1 MIEVSMMKETDKT
14 NKPIIQP
21 DLIFLDL
28 NCKTSEEVIRQ
39 LGQIFEDRGL
49 VKTGFVQSILK
60 REKEYPTGL
69 PTGGAAVAIPHTNAD
84 FVLKSAM
91 ITAILANPVPFHNM
105 ADPDESLPV
114 QIVFM
119 LAIKEPTFQVVW
131 LKQLM
136 GLLRKPGQ
144 LQKMLELNDVN
155 KIANFLNE
163 AL

>member
-1 MIEVSMMKETDKT
+1 MTETDKT

-21 DLIFLDL
+21 DLIILNL

-39 LGQIFEDRGL
+39 LGQMLEDRGL
-49 VKTGFVQSILK
+49 VKAGFVQSILK

-69 PTGGAAVAIPHTNAD
+69 PTGGTAVAIPHTNAD

-91 ITAILANPVPFHNM
+91 ITAILAAPVPFCNM
-105 ADPDESLPV
+105 ANPDESLPV
-114 QIVFM
+114 RIVFM
-119 LAIKEPTFQVVW
+119 LAIKEPAFQVVW
-131 LKQLM
+131 LKELM
-136 GLLRKPGQ
+136 GLLRKSGQ

-155 KIANFLNE
+155 SIAYFLNE